1 MNKYLKRWKI
11 ILDTGN
17 LPQGDEMD
25 FVSKWLVATRACV
38 FSMTTTSVLIGA
50 LIAATYRHFNL
61 FYLLLILIAL
71 IFAHASNNLI
81 NDYFDYKQGIDTSDY
96 HRTQYS
102 PHPIVSGLMTE
113 KELLFAFFIFGF
125 IELLIAVYLTL
136 KCGLPVLIFAII
148 GFLLSVFYVAPPLK
162 LKYRGFG
169 ELAIFFIW
177 GPLITVGTYYVMSS
191 NMDFHVWLA
200 SIPYG
205 LVVTNVLFGKH
216 LDKYEKDKEKKVLTL
231 PVLLGWK
238 NAIIFAKINSVL
250 FYITIIILV
259 LFRIVSPFTLLAFF
273 SINRFKFF
281 ISILNT
287 PKPQEKPADFI
298 DIWPLW
304 YVAWAFWFNKLAGG
318 LFITGLILGIIYE
331 FFLKNIV

>member
-1 MNKYLKRWKI
+1 MKKLLKKWKV

-17 LPQGDEMD
+17 LPKGDEMD

-50 LIAATYRHFNL
+50 LIAATDKHFNL
-61 FYLLLILIAL
+61 FYLLLVFVAL
-71 IFAHASNNLI
+71 ILAHASNNLI
-81 NDYFDYKQGIDTSDY
+81 NDYFDYKQGIDTPDY
-96 HRTQYS
+96 HRTQYA
-102 PHPIVSGLMTE
+102 PHPLASDLMTE
-113 KELLFAFFIFGF
+113 KELLFAFFLFGL
-125 IELLIAVYLTL
+125 IELSIAIYLAI

-162 LKYRGFG
+162 LKYRGLG
-169 ELAIFFIW
+169 ELAIFLIW
-177 GPLITVGTYYVMSS
+177 GPLITVGTYYVMSG
-191 NMDFHVWLA
+191 NMPLHAWLA

-205 LVVTNVLFGKH
+205 MVVTNVLFGKH
-216 LDKYEKDKEKKVLTL
+216 LDKYEKDKEKGVLTL

-238 NAIIFAKINSVL
+238 NAILFAKLNTAF
-250 FYITIIILV
+250 FYIVIIILV
-259 LFRIVSPFTLLAFF
+259 LFRIISPFTLLVFF

-281 ISILNT
+281 MSVLDT
-287 PKPQEKPADFI
+287 PKPEEKPADFI

-318 LFITGLILGIIYE
+318 LFIIGLILGIVFE
-331 FFLKNIV
+331 FII

>member
-1 MNKYLKRWKI
+1 MKKLLSRWKI

-17 LPQGDEMD
+17 PPRGDKVD
-25 FVSKWLVATRACV
+25 FVSKWLIATRACV

-50 LIAATYRHFNL
+50 LIAATDRHFNL
-61 FYLLLILIAL
+61 LYLLLVLVAL
-71 IFAHASNNLI
+71 ILAHASNNLI
-81 NDYFDYKQGIDTSDY
+81 NDYFDYKQGVDTPDY

-102 PHPIVSGLMTE
+102 PHPLASGLMTE
-113 KELLFAFFIFGF
+113 RELLAAFFLFSL
-125 IELLIAVYLTL
+125 IEVAIAVYLTV
-136 KCGLPVLIFAII
+136 KCGLPVLVLAIT

-169 ELAIFFIW
+169 ELAIFLIW
-177 GPLITVGTYYVMSS
+177 GPMITVGTYYVMSS
-191 NMDFHVWLA
+191 NMPLHSWLA

-216 LDKYEKDKEKKVLTL
+216 LDKYEKDKEKGVLTL

-238 NAIIFAKINSVL
+238 NAILFAKINSAL
-250 FYITIIILV
+250 FYITVIILV
-259 LFRIVSPFTLLAFF
+259 LFRIISPFTLITFF
-273 SINRFKFF
+273 SINRFRFF

-287 PKPQEKPADFI
+287 PKPQEKPKDFV

-318 LFITGLILGIIYE
+318 LFIIGLVLGIIYE
-331 FFLKNIV
+331 FII

>member
-1 MNKYLKRWKI
+1 MKKLLSKWKF

-17 LPQGDEMD
+17 LPRNEEMD
-25 FVSKWLVATRACV
+25 FVSKWLIATRACV

-50 LIAATYRHFNL
+50 LIAATDRYFNL
-61 FYLLLILIAL
+61 VYLLLILFAL
-71 IFAHASNNLI
+71 ILAHASNNLI
-81 NDYFDYKQGIDTSDY
+81 NDYFDFKQGVDSPDY
-96 HRTQYS
+96 PRTQYS

-113 KELLFAFFIFGF
+113 KELLFAFLLFGIIEFI
-125 IELLIAVYLTL
+125 IAIYLTL
-136 KCGLPVLIFAII
+136 KCGLPVLLFSLI

-177 GPLITVGTYYVMSS
+177 GPMITVGTYYVMSGR
-191 NMDFHVWLA
+191 MPLHIWLA

-205 LVVTNVLFGKH
+205 LIVTNVLFGKH
-216 LDKYEKDKEKKVLTL
+216 LDKYDKDKEKGILTL

-238 NAIIFAKINSVL
+238 NAILFAKINSAL
-250 FYITIIILV
+250 FYIIIIILV
-259 LFRIVSPFTLLAFF
+259 LFKTISPFTLITFF

-281 ISILNT
+281 ISILDT
-287 PKPQEKPADFI
+287 PKPNEKPEDFP

-318 LFITGLILGIIYE
+318 LFIIGLILGII
-331 FFLKNIV
+331 FKV